1 MASITFGGL
10 ASGLDTNSII
20 DKLMS
25 IERQPIDR
33 LQKQRQQETTRRTLI
48 GDILTKMNS
57 LSTAVLA
64 LNTQAAVQGRSVDVP
79 QGAPFSATVQG
90 AAPTGAY
97 SIQVNALA
105 QAQRTYSNAVAN
117 ADTTGIF
124 TAGTIAVTVGGTT
137 ANVNVNGADSLNTLA
152 TKLNATGLRLSAAVI
167 YDGTNYRMVVNG
179 ADTGASNAIT
189 FSDPAGTG
197 LGLDAP
203 ANTVVAAQN
212 ASVKID
218 GLTVTSSS
226 NTVSGS
232 IPGVT
237 LTLKGTSGTAST
249 LTVSQD
255 PEKLKTALKGVVE
268 AYNAVMSLVNK
279 QFPSDSKSQLGPET
293 LAGDSTLRQL
303 QGSLLGLPTVR
314 GGPAGNAFTTLA
326 EIGVNVD
333 RYGTMSI
340 DQDRLQKSL
349 DRDASAVTNL
359 LAGTDSTN
367 GVMKKIADGFK
378 IYTDFVDGALPGKQ
392 KTIDSRIQILDA
404 DIARMEAA
412 ATAYETNLRQQF
424 TAMEQLISSLQSQT
438 GALTAQLGLGR
449 SGNG

>member
-20 DKLMS
+20 DKLMT

-33 LQKQRQQETTRRTLI
+33 LQQQRQQETSRRTLI

-64 LNTQAAVQGRSVDVP
+64 LNTQTAVQGRAVDVP
-79 QGAPFSATVQG
+79 QGAPFSAAVQG
-90 AAPTGAY
+90 GAPTGAY
-97 SIQVNALA
+97 SIEVSALA
-105 QAQRTYSNAVAN
+105 QAQRTYSSAVSN
-117 ADTTGIF
+117 ADTTGLF
-124 TAGTIAVTVGGTT
+124 SAGTVTVSVGGTSADVSVT
-137 ANVNVNGADSLNTLA
+137 ASDSLNTLA

-179 ADTGASNAIT
+179 ADTGSSNAIT

-197 LGLDAP
+197 LGLDVP

-249 LTVSQD
+249 LSVTQD
-255 PEKLKTALKGVVE
+255 PEKLKTSLKGIVD
-268 AYNAVMSLVNK
+268 AYNAVMTQVNK
-279 QFPSDSKSQLGPET
+279 QFASDGKTQLGPET
-293 LAGDSTLRQL
+293 LAGDSTIRQL
-303 QGSLLGLPTVR
+303 QVTLLGMPTVR
-314 GGPAGNAFTTLA
+314 GGPTGNTFTTLA
-326 EIGVNVD
+326 EIGLNVD
-333 RYGTMSI
+333 RFGAMSI
-340 DQDRLQKSL
+340 DQDRLQKAL
-349 DRDASAVTNL
+349 DRDPSAVTNL
-359 LAGTDSTN
+359 LVGTDATN
-367 GVMKKIADGFK
+367 GVMKKIADSFK
-378 IYTDFVDGALPGKQ
+378 LYTDFVDGALPGKQ
-392 KTIDSRIQILDA
+392 KTIDTRLQIIDA
-404 DIARMEAA
+404 DIARMESAM
-412 ATAYETNLRQQF
+412 TVYERNLRQQF

-438 GALTAQLGLGR
+438 GALTAQLGLGQNNNR
-449 SGNG
+449 